1 MCLVDPGIKK
11 PVCVRYVDLNNANDA
26 CSIMSNS
33 EVWNLDSDEYRDMSG
48 YDIVKSRHLLRCI
61 KNKKYRHALK
71 HLSKQRKKTAV
82 HHDVVSYCTTVANH
96 FDVLVKEHMHRQRSK
111 ARRVHQKK
119 RQSAIAL
126 IADKV
131 VNCTNNGQHNPDSGC
146 RKRTVVIWGDGNFKT
161 PKGCVSVPRK
171 VLAHAVACRAL
182 TFATSEHRS
191 SCGCPGCEHG
201 TIEDICKGSR
211 MRRCNSNSLI
221 PNNPC
226 VFSSL
231 QVDRDE
237 LATISLARIAHD
249 ALINQSRPV
258 QYRNQQSPVSSDAVK
273 RSTRKRGSLS
283 KGKSGNTLP

>member
-1 MCLVDPGIKK
+1 
-11 PVCVRYVDLNNANDA
+11 
-26 CSIMSNS
+26 
-33 EVWNLDSDEYRDMSG
+33 
-48 YDIVKSRHLLRCI
+48 
-61 KNKKYRHALK
+61 
-71 HLSKQRKKTAV
+71 
-82 HHDVVSYCTTVANH
+82 
-96 FDVLVKEHMHRQRSK
+96 MHRQRSK
-111 ARRVHQKK
+111 ARRVHHKK

-131 VNCTNNGQHNPDSGC
+131 VCYTNKGHDTNLECQKHN
-146 RKRTVVIWGDGNFKT
+146 VVIWGDGNFKT

-171 VLAHAVACRAL
+171 VLAHAIACRTL

-191 SCGCPGCEHG
+191 SCACPSCEHG
-201 TIEDICKGSR
+201 SIEDIRKGSR
-211 MRRCNSNSLI
+211 VRRCNSNTLT

-231 QVDRDE
+231 KIDRDE

-258 QYRNQQSPVSSDAVK
+258 QYRNRHSPVSSDAVK
-273 RSTRKRGSLS
+273 RSTRKRGTLS